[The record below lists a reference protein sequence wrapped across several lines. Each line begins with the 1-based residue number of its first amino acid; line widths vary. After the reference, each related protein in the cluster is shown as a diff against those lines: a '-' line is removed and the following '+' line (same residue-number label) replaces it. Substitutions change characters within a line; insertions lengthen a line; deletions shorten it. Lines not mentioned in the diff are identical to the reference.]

1 MYGGGTIESEGLT
14 SARKKLVAGQWGK
27 QWQILTCCMRL
38 PVLCLALAVAHGIK
52 NMQTRT
58 VAKHTCYSGPKT
70 AGENYGASPCG
81 SMKSS
86 SSSPCSCGTEEWL
99 HDLTSASSV
108 IRGEAQFSPDQP
120 TFSGDP
126 TTLTRHCTMEDAARA
141 DGNCTGNGN
150 LPGLA
155 EYFEHEFL
163 RKQRGLLYSIHKTC
177 PYGKEKWPWIT
188 TISGMCSNTGFRSTY
203 DRSFDAAGMVRN
215 TTLTEMLHLLFL
227 QAHALKSFTP

>member
-1 MYGGGTIESEGLT
+1 
-14 SARKKLVAGQWGK
+14 
-27 QWQILTCCMRL
+27 
-38 PVLCLALAVAHGIK
+38 
-52 NMQTRT
+52 
-58 VAKHTCYSGPKT
+58 
-70 AGENYGASPCG
+70 
-81 SMKSS
+81 
-86 SSSPCSCGTEEWL
+86 
-99 HDLTSASSV
+99 
-108 IRGEAQFSPDQP
+108 
-120 TFSGDP
+120 
-126 TTLTRHCTMEDAARA
+126 MEDAARA

-215 TTLTEMLHLLFL
+215 TTLTEMLHLFFL
-227 QAHALKSFTP
+227 RAHALKSNCCSHLRLVTRRQLNANSCAMTKQASNVQAFTGGKRRQTRHTAALILVFSLACCTVSSCELFSHSLLFSI